1 MKQVKFRPSISK
13 HDFDVKLNT
22 IKKFLTKGHNVR
34 ITIMFRGREIIRQ
47 DNGVELL
54 NKIEKE
60 VQQLAAMQRLN
71 GLKQRHMIAVL
82 QVRKR

>member
-71 GLKQRHMIAVL
+71 GLKQRDMIAVL